1 MAYKKIT
8 VSVPEEF
15 VLYLDYL
22 AKRLS
27 VSRSSVLV
35 QLAGEPIEDLYKLIA
50 AVPDNPTEEDIKRAK
65 GASVQL
71 IEERVNHARSLSDD
85 LFSD

>member
-8 VSVPEEF
+8 ISVPEEF
-15 VLYLDYL
+15 VLHLDYL

-27 VSRSSVLV
+27 VSRSSVLA
-35 QLAGEPIEDLYKLIA
+35 QLAGEPIAELYGLIS
-50 AVPDNPTEEDIKRAK
+50 AVPDNPTEADIIRAK
-65 GASVQL
+65 GESVKL
-71 IEERVNHARSLSDD
+71 IETRINQARSLGDD

>member
-1 MAYKKIT
+1 MAFKKIT

-15 VLYLDYL
+15 VLHLDYL

-35 QLAGEPIEDLYKLIA
+35 QLAAEPITDLYKLVSAI
-50 AVPDNPTEEDIKRAK
+50 PDNPTKEDIIRAK
-65 GASVQL
+65 GESIKL
-71 IEERVNHARSLSDD
+71 IEDRVAHARSIGHD
-85 LFSD
+85 LFSE

>member
-35 QLAGEPIEDLYKLIA
+35 QLAGEPIEDLYKLIS
-50 AVPDNPTEEDIKRAK
+50 AVPDNPTEDDIKRAK
-65 GASVQL
+65 GVSVRL
-71 IEERVNHARSLSDD
+71 IEERVNQARSLSDD